1 MILNDFYTLTC
12 KDETHFCVRLSDA
25 THPIFQAHFPTN
37 PILAGFVL
45 LDMSAEILGIEIVKI
60 TKAKFLKNIVPL
72 SVLWFDFQTMG
83 NTLKMRISQNEQKV
97 AELTYEKR

>member
-1 MILNDFYTLTC
+1 MILTDFYTLTC
-12 KDETHFCVRLSDA
+12 KEDTRFCVRLSDA

-37 PILAGFVL
+37 PIVAGFVL

-60 TKAKFLKNIVPL
+60 KKAKFLKNIAPL
-72 SVLWFDFQTMG
+72 SVLWFEYQT
-83 NTLKMRISQNEQKV
+83 NEKTLKIRVSQNEQKV

>member
-1 MILNDFYTLTC
+1 MILTDFYTLTA
-12 KDETHFCVRLSDA
+12 KDETRFCVTLSDA
-25 THPIFQAHFPTN
+25 SHPIFKAHFPTN

-60 TKAKFLKNIVPL
+60 KKAKFLKNVVPL
-72 SVLWFDFQTMG
+72 SVLWFECQTND
-83 NTLKMRISQNEQKV
+83 NTLKIHVSQNEQKV

>member
-12 KDETHFCVRLSDA
+12 KDETRFCVQLCDA
-25 THPIFQAHFPTN
+25 SHPIFQAHFPTN
-37 PILAGFVL
+37 PIVPGYVL

-60 TKAKFLKNIVPL
+60 KKTKFLKNIAPR
-72 SVLWFDFQTMG
+72 SVLWFECQT
-83 NTLKMRISQNEQKV
+83 NEKTLKIRVSQNEQKV

>member
-1 MILNDFYTLTC
+1 MILNDFYTLIC
-12 KDETHFCVRLSDA
+12 KEETRFCVRLSDA

-37 PILAGFVL
+37 PIVPGFVL

-60 TKAKFLKNIVPL
+60 KKTKFLKNIAPL
-72 SVLWFDFQTMG
+72 SVLWFEYQL
-83 NTLKMRISQNEQKV
+83 NEKTLKIRVSQNEQKV